1 MATVDQEVLKVKR
14 QIKSATQRNKARAN
28 TGKGPARAGNKSRPK
43 DLAGG
48 RVEVGFRAF
57 ARWGSGPLPGRLT
70 EGLHSGR
77 RRFPS
82 LHSVK

>member
-1 MATVDQEVLKVKR
+1 MKVKR

-28 TGKGPARAGNKSRPK
+28 TGKGPARAGNESRPK

-57 ARWGSGPLPGRLT
+57 ARQ
-70 EGLHSGR
+70 
-77 RRFPS
+77 
-82 LHSVK
+82 VN